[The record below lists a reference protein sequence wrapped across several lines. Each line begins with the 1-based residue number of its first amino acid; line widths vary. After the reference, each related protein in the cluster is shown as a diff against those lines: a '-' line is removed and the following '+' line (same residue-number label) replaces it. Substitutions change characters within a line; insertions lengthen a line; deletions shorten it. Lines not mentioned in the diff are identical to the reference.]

1 VQWNNPTST
10 NLSIN
15 AATTFGEITSA
26 GSTSASPGP
35 SSLPARVMQFAL
47 RYEF

>member
-1 VQWNNPTST
+1 VQWNNPS

-15 AATTFGEITSA
+15 SPTTFGEITSA
-26 GSTSASPGP
+26 GSST
-35 SSLPARVMQFAL
+35 LPARVMQFAL